1 MPKIEVNEKLFFN
14 LLGKKY
20 DYDTLEERLTC
31 GKAEL
36 DEKPD
41 ESLPEDQRVIKIELN
56 DTNRPDLWSTGGIAR
71 QLKIHSGGKKGDY
84 SSFLSKAGALAD
96 CGNRT
101 VTVDPKLEHIRPY
114 MTAFV
119 ISGKPIDEPMLLDII
134 QTQEKLCWNF
144 GRKRR
149 SVSMGVYR
157 SSMIQ
162 WPVHYTAVDPDTTSF
177 VAPIPTSPFV
187 S

>member
-1 MPKIEVNEKLFFN
+1 
-14 LLGKKY
+14 
-20 DYDTLEERLTC
+20 
-31 GKAEL
+31 
-36 DEKPD
+36 
-41 ESLPEDQRVIKIELN
+41 
-56 DTNRPDLWSTGGIAR
+56 
-71 QLKIHSGGKKGDY
+71 
-84 SSFLSKAGALAD
+84 
-96 CGNRT
+96 
-101 VTVDPKLEHIRPY
+101 

-157 SSMIQ
+157 SAMIK

-177 VAPIPTSPFV
+177 VPLQCETPMTCRQILTDHPKGKEYGWILKDAKKFPLHWEPSKSETQIYWWK
-187 S
+187 